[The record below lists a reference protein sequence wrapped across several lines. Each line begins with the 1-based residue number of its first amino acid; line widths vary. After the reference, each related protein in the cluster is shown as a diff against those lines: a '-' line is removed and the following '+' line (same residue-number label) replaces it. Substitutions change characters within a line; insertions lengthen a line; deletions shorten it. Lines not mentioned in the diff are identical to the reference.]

1 MKARV
6 VVIVIAG
13 TTSFRNISEAR
24 VSSTGRRRLEEHK
37 SPTWLRRQ
45 PFTATAT
52 VGEENSTHP
61 TTKSR
66 ETEVEKDIRVGNASK
81 GGGKRAAAAAADDD
95 GSKS

>member
-1 MKARV
+1 VYHQRV
-6 VVIVIAG
+6 DAVW
-13 TTSFRNISEAR
+13 RN
-24 VSSTGRRRLEEHK
+24 TN
-37 SPTWLRRQ
+37 RQ
-45 PFTATAT
+45 HGCGDSHFTATAT

-81 GGGKRAAAAAADDD
+81 GGGKRAAAAAAADDD

>member
-1 MKARV
+1 MFPKRV
-6 VVIVIAG
+6 YHQRVDAVW
-13 TTSFRNISEAR
+13 RN
-24 VSSTGRRRLEEHK
+24 TN
-37 SPTWLRRQ
+37 RQ
-45 PFTATAT
+45 HGCGDSHFTATAT

-81 GGGKRAAAAAADDD
+81 GGGKRAAAAAAAADDD